1 MADEKV
7 LDVTAIDMTDAALA
21 KRKPTKRAA
30 RTTSKRDGSI
40 GRATFEAVNKLIA
53 DGSMTKQSAF
63 VAYGKQTKTQPGTV
77 GANYYRVAR
86 AEGAV
91 KPRTRRVAAA
101 SGVSNTDVVSAKP
114 TRAPRPRASAST
126 GLDAT
131 LATLVTSIEDLAV
144 ALKQEQAEKADLRRR
159 LDGQRALV

>member
-1 MADEKV
+1 
-7 LDVTAIDMTDAALA
+7 
-21 KRKPTKRAA
+21 
-30 RTTSKRDGSI
+30 
-40 GRATFEAVNKLIA
+40 
-53 DGSMTKQSAF
+53 MTKQSAF